1 MEKIKITQLPEKPLV
16 HEMKTFPPVN
26 PKFMKI
32 GAIVLVILGIATGYF
47 LSGNKNISKTTEKG
61 AKVSTSGGKKVV
73 GSTDAKEF
81 PDTTEGTLEA
91 GGINGEGTHKL
102 IRPGGVSQ
110 TVYMTSSILD
120 LNEFVGKKV
129 KIWGK
134 TFAANKAGWLMDVGK
149 LEVLE

>member
-1 MEKIKITQLPEKPLV
+1 MEKIRITQLPEKPLV
-16 HEMKTFPPVN
+16 HEMKTFHPVN

-32 GAIVLVILGIATGYF
+32 GAVVLVVLGVATGYF
-47 LSGNKNISKTTEKG
+47 LSINRNISPKNETGTT
-61 AKVSTSGGKKVV
+61 VSTTGGKKTV
-73 GSTDAKEF
+73 GSTDTKEF
-81 PDTTEGTLEA
+81 PDTTEGTLEV

-110 TVYMTSSILD
+110 TVYLTSSILD
-120 LNEFVGKKV
+120 LNLYVGKKV

-149 LEVLE
+149 LETLE